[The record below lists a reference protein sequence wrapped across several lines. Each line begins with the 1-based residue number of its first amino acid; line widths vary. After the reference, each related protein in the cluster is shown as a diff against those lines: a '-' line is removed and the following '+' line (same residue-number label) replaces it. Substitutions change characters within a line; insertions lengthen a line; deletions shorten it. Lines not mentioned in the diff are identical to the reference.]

1 MLKREISVIPE
12 RRVPLLV
19 DAVGKACKNFITPG
33 SWKTHS
39 SVHPSFWQALSVV
52 VLPVQLI
59 RTAGKVP
66 SPQALSP
73 QVLCPPILLGLRLLG
88 NSSLEMWC

>member
-19 DAVGKACKNFITPG
+19 DVVGKACKDFIIPG

-73 QVLCPPILLGLRLLG
+73 QVLCPPILLGLLLLG